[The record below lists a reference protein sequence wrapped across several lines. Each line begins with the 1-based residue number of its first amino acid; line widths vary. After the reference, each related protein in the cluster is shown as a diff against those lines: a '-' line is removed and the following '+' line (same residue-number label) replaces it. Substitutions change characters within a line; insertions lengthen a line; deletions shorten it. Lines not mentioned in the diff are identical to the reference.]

1 MIQRLNH
8 INEICEELGKK
19 NFFGKNVYF
28 EQYKRNCVFVTNS
41 NFLCLRLYWNKIG
54 TIVLAGWVDPLLVE
68 YAHQQQET
76 NILQFN

>member
-19 NFFGKNVYF
+19 LFFGKGRKNVYF

-41 NFLCLRLYWNKIG
+41 NFLIP
-54 TIVLAGWVDPLLVE
+54 IS
-68 YAHQQQET
+68 
-76 NILQFN
+76 LQLNGVNL

>member
-19 NFFGKNVYF
+19 KFFGKNVYF

-41 NFLCLRLYWNKIG
+41 NFLIP
-54 TIVLAGWVDPLLVE
+54 IS
-68 YAHQQQET
+68 
-76 NILQFN
+76 LQLNGVNLDFLI